1 MANIINVKKI
11 NDNDLVNYVKINND
25 LRIVKNSF
33 HNTVHRMQKL
43 DCNRGVNVETGEII
57 EFKRSQNRS
66 QRMCDFKR
74 SLSKLRDIIKLNVV
88 DLEKCLFITLTYDD
102 NISDREV
109 FRKDFENFI
118 KKFRRRYGEC
128 EYIKPVEYQGR
139 GAIHCHLIIIFEKAP
154 TVSIT
159 NENIVKCWKHGSVDV
174 GTIESPEATA
184 KYLTNFPFEYNE
196 SNEDLDYW
204 FKTKKQKKSE
214 RVSFYAPHEKLY
226 SCSKGI
232 KHPETIKNIPYNE
245 VKEKFSLN
253 EAENSLTIWND
264 DNNIVTIENYKI
276 NKEKEAC

>member
-1 MANIINVKKI
+1 MANIINTKKI
-11 NDNDLVNYVKINND
+11 NDNDIVNYVKINND

-57 EFKRSQNRS
+57 EFKRSLNRS

-118 KKFRRRYGEC
+118 KKFRRRYGKC

-276 NKEKEAC
+276 KNEKEGC

>member
-1 MANIINVKKI
+1 MANIINTKKI
-11 NDNDLVNYVKINND
+11 NDNDIVNYVKINND

-33 HNTVHRMQKL
+33 HNTVHRMRKL
-43 DCNRGVNVETGEII
+43 DSNRGVNIETGEII

-66 QRMCDFKR
+66 QRMCDFKK

-88 DLEKCLFITLTYDD
+88 DLEKSLFITLTYDD

-118 KKFRRRYGEC
+118 KKFRRRYGNC

-154 TVSIT
+154 TFSIK
-159 NENIVKCWKHGSVDV
+159 NEDIFKCWKHGSVDV
-174 GTIESPEATA
+174 GPIESAEATA

-196 SNEDLDYW
+196 FNEDLEYW
-204 FKTKKQKKSE
+204 FKSKKQKKGE
-214 RVSFYAPHEKLY
+214 RISFYAPYEKLY

-232 KHPETIKNIPYNE
+232 ERPETVKNIPYNE

-253 EAENSLTIWND
+253 EAESSLTIWND

-276 NKEKEAC
+276 DKEKEAC

>member
-1 MANIINVKKI
+1 MAKIINNKKI
-11 NDNDLVNYVKINND
+11 NDNDLVNYIKINND

-57 EFKRSQNRS
+57 EFKRSLNRS

>member
-1 MANIINVKKI
+1 LANIINVKKI
-11 NDNDLVNYVKINND
+11 NDNDLVNYVKINDD

-43 DCNRGVNVETGEII
+43 DCNRGVNIETGEII
-57 EFKRSQNRS
+57 EFKRSRNRS

-74 SLSKLRDIIKLNVV
+74 SLAKLRDIIKLNVV

-159 NENIVKCWKHGSVDV
+159 NENIGKCWKHGSVDV

-253 EAENSLTIWND
+253 EAENCLTIWND

>member
-1 MANIINVKKI
+1 MANIINTRTINDSDIVKVIKI
-11 NDNDLVNYVKINND
+11 NDE
-25 LRIVKNSF
+25 LRVVHNSF
-33 HNTVHRMQKL
+33 NNRVNRMRKI
-43 DCNRGVNVETGEII
+43 DKYHGVNTETGEII
-57 EFKRSQNRS
+57 PFNRSENRS
-66 QRMCDFKR
+66 QRICDFKH
-74 SLSKLRDIIKLNVV
+74 SLSSLRDIIKLNVV
-88 DLEKCLFITLTYDD
+88 DLEKCFFITLTYKD
-102 NISDREV
+102 NISDREK

-118 KKFRRRYGEC
+118 KKFRRRYGDC

-204 FKTKKQKKSE
+204 FKTKKQKKGE

-253 EAENSLTIWND
+253 EAESSLTIWND

-276 NKEKEAC
+276 DKEKEAC